1 MGDFCCFTSMKAIAA
16 VTIRMSKEFLKT
28 LIVEGSSLSD
38 RCNSLKHCELAVE
51 TSDSELLG
59 AKKKKNC
66 SAALFFSMR
75 SQFNFTLKFL
85 NFRHL
90 FRLDFRNL

>member
-1 MGDFCCFTSMKAIAA
+1 MGDFCCFTSMKVGAS
-16 VTIRMSKEFLKT
+16 VTIRMSKE
-28 LIVEGSSLSD
+28 GSSLSD
-38 RCNSLKHCELAVE
+38 RYNSLKHCELAVE